1 VKKAVTGSHSGTGWW
16 LAQRVSAVVILLAG
30 GTLLAGYWLAAPFD
44 FVTWHSA
51 FQATWTKL
59 LVWLLVASLCLHAW
73 AGLRDVLMDYVKP
86 LVLRLALDVLVT
98 LVLIMS
104 VVWVSMILWSVYG

>member
-1 VKKAVTGSHSGTGWW
+1 MKKPVTGSHSGTGWW

-30 GTLLAGYWLAAPFD
+30 GALSAGYWLSAPLD
-44 FVTWHSA
+44 YATWHSA
-51 FQATWTKL
+51 FQATWIKL
-59 LVWLLVASLCLHAW
+59 LAWLLVASLCLHAW
-73 AGLRDVLMDYVKP
+73 VGLRDVLMDYVKP

-104 VVWVSMILWSVYG
+104 VVWVSMILWGVHG